1 MRRRPSCRGR
11 SFFDGHPLRRRALPL
26 CGTIP
31 NRSRRE
37 RCGVRDGG
45 HRPRRPARLAVREEP
60 GRQGAGARGGRRLPP
75 PGVGRDHGVPRR
87 AVPRACAPAARS
99 GLTRGGAPA
108 DRKVRRPRPALLRTA
123 ARRGRRRAGCG
134 AREARLGARGA
145 AVPHRPRVRPRRHRL
160 CSVAAA
166 GTNESRRRAR
176 SISGA
181 VGMARP
187 PARAPRSG
195 FGVRGG
201 RSAVNVVLLH
211 ALPLDER
218 MWEPQREALAGHEV
232 TAPDLYRLGNSM
244 NAWAE
249 AVLAQVDG
257 SFVAC
262 GASMGGYCGLAIAR
276 LAPERLEGLVLAGAR
291 AGGDSPERRAGRAA
305 TIELIRADGAA
316 GLWGDM
322 APKLFPDTAPADV
335 VERARSIA
343 LEQDPDG
350 LVAAVEAIR
359 DRPDSTELLA
369 SLSVPVLV
377 AVGELDPFLTVD
389 EARETAADARKGD
402 LHVFAQTGHLPS
414 R

>member
-1 MRRRPSCRGR
+1 MR
-11 SFFDGHPLRRRALPL
+11 
-26 CGTIP
+26 
-31 NRSRRE
+31 
-37 RCGVRDGG
+37 
-45 HRPRRPARLAVREEP
+45 
-60 GRQGAGARGGRRLPP
+60 
-75 PGVGRDHGVPRR
+75 
-87 AVPRACAPAARS
+87 
-99 GLTRGGAPA
+99 
-108 DRKVRRPRPALLRTA
+108 
-123 ARRGRRRAGCG
+123 
-134 AREARLGARGA
+134 
-145 AVPHRPRVRPRRHRL
+145 
-160 CSVAAA
+160 
-166 GTNESRRRAR
+166 
-176 SISGA
+176 
-181 VGMARP
+181 
-187 PARAPRSG
+187 
-195 FGVRGG
+195 
-201 RSAVNVVLLH
+201 VVLLH

-232 TAPDLYRLGNSM
+232 MAPDLYRLGNSM

-291 AGGDSPERRAGRAA
+291 AGADSPERRAGRAA

-414 R
+414 MERSGDFDRVLLDFLA